1 MEDQVLQKG
10 NSKRDAVSVREY
22 YCYKLQMRND
32 DKDEI
37 LHIGRLLQQYVV
49 DAYIT
54 LETPILDFV
63 SFNQDLFRMSILQGL
78 FDVLRLGER
87 DASSVGKQTFQP
99 NSFTGGP
106 RDMRQ
111 RYMDAIA
118 LVQNFG
124 KPDLFITMTC
134 NPSWP
139 KLKEH
144 LSSSDEVQNRP
155 DLISRIFRAKVEELK
170 TDILERN
177 IFGKVVAYMYTIEF
191 QKRGLPHAHFLI
203 ILSNE
208 HKLLTA
214 EAYDDIIRAE
224 LPDENT
230 ESDLRRLV
238 IKHMMLG
245 PCGEIVKVRQ
255 QYLDNS
261 WVVPYNPYLLGKFN
275 CHINVEVCSDIKV
288 VKYLYKYICNGHD
301 KIAFSVQN
309 NDAPIEID
317 EVKEYRSARW
327 ISPPEDVWCLFGFA
341 INEMSPSIY
350 RLQLHLQGQQFVSFK
365 SNTDINSILNNPTM
379 RKTMLTEFFY
389 MNKTDK
395 YDIELNLLYKQFP
408 EYFVWLSSGKFWA
421 SRKKHCV
428 VGRIMTCH
436 PTEGKQYYLRLLLM
450 HVRAPTSYEDLL
462 TVDGERCTTFRES
475 VEKRGLLLCDNSFVD
490 CMSEAASYQMP
501 IV

>member
-1 MEDQVLQKG
+1 MFKFIHFDKTQRVSYYFVCHDPLQYPLLFSHGQGGWHCDIKKSHCLQNICRNLPLSEFDQLPSIKIFAFTDGYLDMEDQVLQKG

-245 PCGEIVKVRQ
+245 PCGS
-255 QYLDNS
+255 LNS
-261 WVVPYNPYLLGKFN
+261 
-275 CHINVEVCSDIKV
+275 
-288 VKYLYKYICNGHD
+288 
-301 KIAFSVQN
+301 
-309 NDAPIEID
+309 
-317 EVKEYRSARW
+317 
-327 ISPPEDVWCLFGFA
+327 
-341 INEMSPSIY
+341 
-350 RLQLHLQGQQFVSFK
+350 
-365 SNTDINSILNNPTM
+365 INSCT
-379 RKTMLTEFFY
+379 K
-389 MNKTDK
+389 KG
-395 YDIELNLLYKQFP
+395 
-408 EYFVWLSSGKFWA
+408 LSQK
-421 SRKKHCV
+421 
-428 VGRIMTCH
+428 
-436 PTEGKQYYLRLLLM
+436 
-450 HVRAPTSYEDLL
+450 
-462 TVDGERCTTFRES
+462 
-475 VEKRGLLLCDNSFVD
+475 D
-490 CMSEAASYQMP
+490 C
-501 IV
+501 